1 MNLILEKFFEGLLKI
16 KIVFAQYG
24 GGGPGS
30 YGGGSPGGGEFLPN
44 PLGQGTDIY
53 DLLNRI
59 AFNYLLPIAA
69 PIAVIM
75 IIYGAFQILTAA
87 GDVEKVK
94 TGRKTIIY
102 AAVGLGIVLLSTGIV
117 AIIKEIL
124 GAK

>member
-1 MNLILEKFFEGLLKI
+1 MLLSI
-16 KIVFAQYG
+16 KTVFAAIEPVG
-24 GGGPGS
+24 RAGIE
-30 YGGGSPGGGEFLPN
+30 PGGNEFLPN

-94 TGRKTIIY
+94 TGRKTIVY